1 MNCSRILK
9 NIRILLLS
17 GVFLVLPCSWIM
29 AGNMP
34 QFSLSDVTT
43 GETVE
48 SNAYNGKILLVNF
61 WATWCPPCREELP
74 SLKSLQEKYGDKG
87 FSVLGVS
94 IDKGG
99 SKMVA
104 RFVRKIR
111 LNYPVVLGN
120 SSLGKE
126 FGGFFGVPASFLIDR
141 SGMVVKSYAGYVSHE
156 QLEEDIQ
163 KILTR

>member
-1 MNCSRILK
+1 MNWSRIQK
-9 NIRILLLS
+9 KIRILLLS
-17 GVFLVLPCSWIM
+17 AVVLVLPCSWVM

-48 SNAYNGKILLVNF
+48 SSAYNGKVLLVNF

-74 SLKSLQEKYGDKG
+74 SLKSLQEKYGDEG

-99 SKMVA
+99 SKMVS
-104 RFVRKIR
+104 RFVRKTQ
-111 LNYPVVLGN
+111 LNYPVVLGD
-120 SSLGKE
+120 SSLGKG
-126 FGGFFGVPASFLIDR
+126 FGGFFGVPASFLVDR